1 MGQPPMPDLL
11 SPLTADQRR
20 LARREVLR
28 FGHALAGTGLFADES
43 LIKLLDLH
51 PRARTRILTR
61 RPDGSPREG
70 WIAGAA
76 DKATGAQLLK
86 ASAAGGLSVTLDG
99 VMSSDPA
106 CRLVL
111 DQLAAD
117 LQDITGLMVMG
128 ADASIVI
135 SSPRLAAPLTID
147 RREAASLTVR
157 GGQVLYA
164 YPAGP
169 EAGLPWSPA
178 REDAVTPVMLQAGQ
192 AAFWPSQ
199 SPTRWVNGE
208 ALNVSV
214 VFTFETPQ
222 SKLAQALRRAL
233 GRPSP
238 AACTQTDQTPR
249 FDIGAKGLVWREGLA
264 PDWAPAP
271 KKSPRRR
278 APAAR
283 ALKAA

>member
-1 MGQPPMPDLL
+1 MPANLL

-43 LIKLLDLH
+43 LIQLLDLH
-51 PRARTRILTR
+51 PRDQTRVLTR
-61 RPDGSPREG
+61 RPDGSPRDG

-86 ASAAGGLSVTLDG
+86 ATQGGALSVSLDG
-99 VMSSDPA
+99 VMASDPA

-111 DQLAAD
+111 DQLAAELHD
-117 LQDITGLMVMG
+117 VTGLMILG

-135 SSPRLAAPLTID
+135 SSPRLAAPLGIAP
-147 RREAASLTVR
+147 REAAALTVR
-157 GGQVLYA
+157 GGQVLYV

-169 EAGLPWSPA
+169 EAGLPWTPA
-178 REDAVTPVMLQAGQ
+178 REDAVTPVVLQAGQ

-199 SPTRWVNGE
+199 SPTRSVNGE
-208 ALNVSV
+208 DLHVSV
-214 VFTFETPQ
+214 ILTFETPQ
-222 SKLAQALRRAL
+222 SKLAGLLRRAL
-233 GRPSP
+233 GQPSP
-238 AACTQTDQTPR
+238 AACAQTDPTAC
-249 FDIGAKGLVWREGLA
+249 FDVGAKGLVWRDGMA
-264 PDWAPAP
+264 PSWVPAP
-271 KKSPRRR
+271 RKAPRRR
-278 APAAR
+278 APAAK

>member
-1 MGQPPMPDLL
+1 MPANLL

-28 FGHALAGTGLFADES
+28 FGHALVDTGLFTDES
-43 LIKLLDLH
+43 LVQLLDLH

-61 RPDGSPREG
+61 RPDGSPRDG

-86 ASAAGGLSVTLDG
+86 AIGAGALSVSLDG
-99 VMSSDPA
+99 VMDSDPA

-111 DQLAAD
+111 DQLATELGEA
-117 LQDITGLMVMG
+117 TGLMVMG
-128 ADASIVI
+128 AHASIVI
-135 SSPRLAAPLTID
+135 SSPRLAAPLGID
-147 RREAASLTVR
+147 PREAATLTVR
-157 GGQVLYA
+157 GAQVLYV

-169 EAGLPWSPA
+169 QAGLPWTPS

-192 AAFWPSQ
+192 AALWPSQ
-199 SPTRWVNGE
+199 SPTRSVNGE
-208 ALNVSV
+208 GLNVSV

-222 SKLAQALRRAL
+222 SKLADVLRRAL
-233 GRPSP
+233 GRTSP
-238 AACTQTDQTPR
+238 AACAQTDPTPR
-249 FDIGAKGLVWREGLA
+249 FDVGARGLVWREGLA
-264 PDWAPAP
+264 PSWAPAP
-271 KKSPRRR
+271 KKAPRRR
-278 APAAR
+278 PPAAK

>member
-1 MGQPPMPDLL
+1 MPSLL

-28 FGHALAGTGLFADES
+28 FGHALAGTGLFSDES
-43 LIKLLDLH
+43 LGQLLDLH
-51 PRARTRILTR
+51 PRGQTRVLTR
-61 RPDGSPREG
+61 RPDGSPRDG
-70 WIAGAA
+70 WVAGAA

-86 ASAAGGLSVTLDG
+86 ATQGGALSVSLDG

-111 DQLAAD
+111 DQLTAE
-117 LQDITGLMVMG
+117 LQDVAGLMIMG

-147 RREAASLTVR
+147 PREAAALTVR
-157 GGQVLYA
+157 GGQVLYV
-164 YPAGP
+164 YPAGQ
-169 EAGLPWSPA
+169 EAGLPWTPA

-199 SPTRWVNGE
+199 SPVRSVNGE
-208 ALNVSV
+208 GLNVSV

-222 SKLAQALRRAL
+222 SKLAEVLRRAL

-238 AACTQTDQTPR
+238 AACAQTDLTPR
-249 FDIGAKGLVWREGLA
+249 FDIGAKGLVWRDGMT
-264 PDWAPAP
+264 PDWAPTP
-271 KKSPRRR
+271 KKPPRRR
-278 APAAR
+278 APAAK

>member
-1 MGQPPMPDLL
+1 MPDLL

-28 FGHALAGTGLFADES
+28 FGHALAGTGLFSDPS
-43 LIKLLDLH
+43 LAELLDLH
-51 PRARTRILTR
+51 PRNRTRILTR
-61 RPDGSPREG
+61 RPDGSPRDG
-70 WIAGAA
+70 WVAGAA

-86 ASAAGGLSVTLDG
+86 VIGDGALSVSLDG
-99 VMSSDPA
+99 VMVSDPA

-111 DQLAAD
+111 DQLATD
-117 LQDITGLMVMG
+117 LGEATGLMVMG

-157 GGQVLYA
+157 GGQVLYV
-164 YPAGP
+164 YPAGE
-169 EAGLPWSPA
+169 EAGLPWTPV

-214 VFTFETPQ
+214 VFTFETLQ
-222 SKLAQALRRAL
+222 SKLAQVLRRAL

-238 AACTQTDQTPR
+238 AACAQTDLTPR

-264 PDWAPAP
+264 PDWAPVP
-271 KKSPRRR
+271 KKTPRRR

>member
-1 MGQPPMPDLL
+1 MPSLL

-43 LIKLLDLH
+43 LTQLLDLH
-51 PRARTRILTR
+51 PRDRTRILTR
-61 RPDGSPREG
+61 RPDGSPRDG

-86 ASAAGGLSVTLDG
+86 AIGTGALSVSLDG

-111 DQLAAD
+111 DQLAAEFHD
-117 LQDITGLMVMG
+117 VTGLMILG

-135 SSPRLAAPLTID
+135 SSPRLAAPLTIAP
-147 RREAASLTVR
+147 REAAALTVR
-157 GGQVLYA
+157 GGQVLYV

-169 EAGLPWSPA
+169 QAGLPWTPA
-178 REDAVTPVMLQAGQ
+178 REDAVTPVVLQAGQ

-199 SPTRWVNGE
+199 SPTRSVNGDD
-208 ALNVSV
+208 LLVSV
-214 VFTFETPQ
+214 ILTFETPQ
-222 SKLAQALRRAL
+222 SKLAGLLRRAL
-233 GRPSP
+233 GQPSP
-238 AACTQTDQTPR
+238 AACAQTDLTPR
-249 FDIGAKGLVWREGLA
+249 FDVGAKGPVWREGLA
-264 PDWAPAP
+264 PAWAPAP
-271 KKSPRRR
+271 KKASRRR
-278 APAAR
+278 APVAK